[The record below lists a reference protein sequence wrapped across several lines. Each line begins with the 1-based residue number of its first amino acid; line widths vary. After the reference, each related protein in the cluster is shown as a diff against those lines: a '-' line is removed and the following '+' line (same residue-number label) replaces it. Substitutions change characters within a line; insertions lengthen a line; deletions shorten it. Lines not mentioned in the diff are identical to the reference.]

1 MAVDSRSA
9 YRPGMEQLDSPAAA
23 DGGLHDEIEGQ
34 PAVRDAAAILA
45 RAACDEA
52 AARAARDRYRTQP
65 MRVLEPDERI
75 APLLARDEPVVAVR
89 RGAVFDRR
97 QPRRGSGVPAGIAG
111 ALYLT
116 ARRLVLVG
124 RVTLSIDLGV
134 IEEVG
139 LSGGRV
145 VLVLRD
151 GTGVLVE
158 VPEPRLLRVEIAAAR
173 ASAKS

>member
-1 MAVDSRSA
+1 MATGGRSA
-9 YRPGMEQLDSPAAA
+9 YRPGMEQLDRPAAA
-23 DGGLHDEIEGQ
+23 VGEADDAIEGQ
-34 PAVRDAAAILA
+34 PAVRDADAILA
-45 RAACDEA
+45 RAASDQA
-52 AARAARDRYRTQP
+52 AASAARDRYRTQAMP
-65 MRVLEPDERI
+65 VLEPDARI
-75 APLLARDEPVVAVR
+75 APLLVRDEQVVALR

-97 QPRRGSGVPAGIAG
+97 QHGRGSGVPAGIAG

-124 RVTLSIDLGV
+124 RVTLSVDLTV

-151 GTGVLVE
+151 GTSVLVE
-158 VPEPRLLRVEIAAAR
+158 VAQPRLLRVEIAAAR
-173 ASAKS
+173 ASAKV